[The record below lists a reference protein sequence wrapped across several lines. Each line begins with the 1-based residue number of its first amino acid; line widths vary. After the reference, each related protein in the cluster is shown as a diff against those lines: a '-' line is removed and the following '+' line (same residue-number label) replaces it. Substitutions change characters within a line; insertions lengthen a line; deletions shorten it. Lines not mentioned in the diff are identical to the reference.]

1 MEAARANLGGRLE
14 LGDLAREEV
23 SAKPGDG
30 LGHPPTRSI
39 MMAPFD
45 WWAIA

>member
-1 MEAARANLGGRLE
+1 LEAARPDLGGRLE

-23 SAKPGDG
+23 GAKPGDG

-39 MMAPFD
+39 MMAPFH
-45 WWAIA
+45 WWPIA